1 MERAERMAIDL
12 VTRVQCSVRRGYMVE
27 VVAST
32 PDDTLIG
39 DSPAIHRV
47 NDQLRKAALTEFPV
61 LIIGESGTGKDL
73 AVRLLHN
80 ASARKA
86 DSLLKVSCSTMSD
99 QILDNKFFSRS
110 NDSFNEEADSS
121 NRGCGRAHRGTLFL
135 DEIDELS
142 PALQPKLLSAL
153 QDSHIVKLGSTDER
167 LKDTRLICAAT
178 RNLEADVA
186 KGEFRTDLFYRINVV
201 SIEMP
206 PLRERAS
213 DIPILMDH
221 FIKMYTVR
229 FGRNSPPLTS
239 TFLRLLMSYH
249 WPGNIRELENIAKR
263 YVVMGGE
270 EHVLSGIR
278 PPEEFRPMWSDAI
291 DLTTPLRV
299 QTKRALQ
306 HLERKIILGVLEAHK
321 WNRRKTARS
330 LDISYRALLYKIKE
344 VDLPIS
350 SSANLALSKS
360 LFETLGELPGI
371 NKYPN

>member
-1 MERAERMAIDL
+1 
-12 VTRVQCSVRRGYMVE
+12 MVE
-27 VVAST
+27 VEAFT

-47 NDQLRKAALTEFPV
+47 NDQLQKAALTEFPV
-61 LIIGESGTGKDL
+61 LITGESGTGKDL

-80 ASARKA
+80 ASARRA
-86 DSLLKVSCSTMSD
+86 NSLLKVSCSTMSD
-99 QILDNKFFSRS
+99 QILENEFFNRS
-110 NDSFNEEADSS
+110 DGSLIEETDSKT
-121 NRGCGRAHRGTLFL
+121 RGYDRSHRGTLFL

-142 PALQPKLLSAL
+142 SALQPKLLFAL
-153 QDSHIVKLGSTDER
+153 QDSHVVKLGSIDER
-167 LKDTRLICAAT
+167 LKDIRLICAAT
-178 RNLEADVA
+178 RDLEADVA

-206 PLRERAS
+206 PLRERVS
-213 DIPILMDH
+213 DIPILMNH

-229 FGRNSPPLTS
+229 FGGNPPPLTS

-249 WPGNIRELENIAKR
+249 WPGNIRELENVAKR

-270 EHVLSGIR
+270 EHVLPGIR
-278 PPEEFRPMWSDAI
+278 ASKEFRPMWSDAI

-306 HLERKIILGVLEAHK
+306 HLERKIILSVLEAHK

-350 SSANLALSKS
+350 SSANLTLPES
-360 LFETLGELPGI
+360 LFETLGELPET